1 MKAFIT
7 GGTGF
12 IGTSLIMGLLS
23 EGWGVTVLT
32 RKIRKNISLPPG
44 VQFVEGDP
52 AVKGDWQKRLADAD
66 VVINL
71 AGASIFR
78 RWTEKSKKAIRD
90 SRIHTTQNIVEG
102 IKIHKEKDIFL
113 LSVSAVGYYGF
124 HGDEAILEDSPPGDD
139 FLAIVCKEWEAAAHE
154 AVQYDARVAVCRF
167 GIVLGKNGGALRMM
181 LPLFK
186 LWLGSRLGN
195 GKQWF
200 SWIHEQDL
208 VDIILFLIKETGI
221 TGPIN
226 CTSPEPVQNKE
237 MTRILKTVL
246 NKPSI
251 MPPVPGFMMKIILG
265 EFGNILL
272 KGQRVLPD
280 RLEEMGYRFLF
291 PDFQGAMEDII
302 RKDQV

>member
-1 MKAFIT
+1 MKVFIT

-12 IGTSLIMGLLS
+12 VGTSLIKGLIS
-23 EGWGVTVLT
+23 EGCDITVLT
-32 RKIRKNISLPPG
+32 RKIRDDKPAHKSVLFIK
-44 VQFVEGDP
+44 GDP
-52 AVKGDWQKRLADAD
+52 TIRGEWQKGLADAD

-90 SRIHTTQNIVEG
+90 SRVLTTQNIVEG
-102 IKIHKEKDIFL
+102 IKSFKEKDIFL
-113 LSVSAVGYYGF
+113 LNASAVGYYGF
-124 HGDEAILEDSPPGDD
+124 HGDEDILEDSPPGDD
-139 FLAIVCKEWEAAAHE
+139 FLAIVCKKWEAAAHE
-154 AVQYDARVAVCRF
+154 AVQYGARVAVCRF

-186 LWLGSRLGN
+186 LWMGSRLGN

-200 SWIHEQDL
+200 SWVHEQDL
-208 VDIILFLIKETGI
+208 VNIILFLIKKKGI
-221 TGPIN
+221 SGPVN

-280 RLEEMGYRFLF
+280 RLGEMGYRFLF
-291 PDFQGAMEDII
+291 PDIQGAMEDII